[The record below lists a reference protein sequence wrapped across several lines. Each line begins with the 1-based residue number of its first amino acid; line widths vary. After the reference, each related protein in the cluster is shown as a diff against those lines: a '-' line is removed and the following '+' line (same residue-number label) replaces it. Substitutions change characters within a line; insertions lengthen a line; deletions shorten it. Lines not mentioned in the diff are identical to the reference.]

1 MSMKKFFL
9 MCCMALM
16 STSLFAQVG
25 TSYVGVN
32 ANYCLKSS
40 YKPFGIGVKFQHE
53 FMTNVRGEASFN
65 YFFKKEHATLFD
77 VNINGHYLL
86 HVTDGFTIYPLA
98 GVGYVNQ
105 KIEGFDSDGKFCGNL
120 GAGVEFPIGAC
131 KINAE
136 FKYQLGDDWD
146 CPYISAGVAFPI

>member
-40 YKPFGIGVKFQHE
+40 Y
-53 FMTNVRGEASFN
+53 N